1 MRDQYFKKMAPVL
14 MRKLMR
20 DFDLDKVS
28 AAAVAGNLGHESG
41 GFQQL
46 QEKKPLV
53 PGSRGGY
60 GLPQWTGPRRRAYE
74 AYCKRTGKDPAA
86 FESNYAYLFLELK
99 GIEGNERGVI
109 EKLKRAQGLEGKV
122 KAFEL
127 AFLRASPKYK
137 HYPSRNTWAKK
148 ALLAYELEEK
158 SVSLPTE
165 IARPKVKVEEKEK
178 EMTMTRGTKW
188 LLGLIFLVVL
198 VVIAAKA
205 MAQEVIV
212 EEPTLGSRV
221 ADWVISFVGAAITAI
236 MAAVSWYVRNW
247 LVEKSFLT
255 RKQADTLVGQNLDA
269 AARKAIS
276 LARLKVGT
284 TIAEAVDDITAQNMV
299 VKYAAAYLIPKF
311 QETMDDMGFSPEDI
325 EEFIRAR
332 LGLPEDTAVTLTA
345 PVTAPSQLVSSPSL
359 EEQVA
364 EAVKREMAKRK
375 APRTKVK

>member
-1 MRDQYFKKMAPVL
+1 
-14 MRKLMR
+14 
-20 DFDLDKVS
+20 
-28 AAAVAGNLGHESG
+28 
-41 GFQQL
+41 
-46 QEKKPLV
+46 
-53 PGSRGGY
+53 
-60 GLPQWTGPRRRAYE
+60 
-74 AYCKRTGKDPAA
+74 
-86 FESNYAYLFLELK
+86 
-99 GIEGNERGVI
+99 
-109 EKLKRAQGLEGKV
+109 
-122 KAFEL
+122 
-127 AFLRASPKYK
+127 
-137 HYPSRNTWAKK
+137 
-148 ALLAYELEEK
+148 
-158 SVSLPTE
+158 
-165 IARPKVKVEEKEK
+165 
-178 EMTMTRGTKW
+178 MTMTRGTKW